1 MKREVGGQER
11 DGERQEGGMGPA
23 CETEADII
31 KRLMLQ
37 L

>member
-1 MKREVGGQER
+1 MKREIGGQEN
-11 DGERQEGGMGPA
+11 DGERQEVGMGPA

-37 L
+37 I